1 MRFKKG
7 IYLFSIVYIAST
19 LFVGSVYASW
29 AYMFVVNDGNIYV
42 ITEEQVKPSL
52 IGSSIGKVT
61 KYSDSEGTY
70 SGNFSNRYPK
80 GTKYYEIIGVEIKDA
95 IAVKENEEV
104 YVKATYGGEY
114 AGGKN
119 NGSDYLPNVLIV
131 LIVLSVL
138 LLAGYYMK
146 KRLKR

>member
-1 MRFKKG
+1 
-7 IYLFSIVYIAST
+7 
-19 LFVGSVYASW
+19 
-29 AYMFVVNDGNIYV
+29 MFVVNDGKIYV
-42 ITEEQVKPSL
+42 ITGERVEPNR

-95 IAVKENEEV
+95 IAVKENEGV
-104 YVKATYGGEY
+104 YVKASYSGEY

-119 NGSDYLPNVLIV
+119 NGSDYLPYVVLIV
-131 LIVLSVL
+131 LLV

-146 KRLKR
+146 KRLHR